1 MSPNGQDRRQGNSS
15 VVISLLLVVIGALL
29 GVIVL
34 LLWMPERVRPAN
46 ETTEREVAKAP
57 SPAPASLPEASES
70 RQDAPS
76 DAKAPAPAPTSPPKT
91 TQSKKNEAPAA
102 KAPAPPPPPPKRIG
116 NPERIR
122 EVLQVGKTYES
133 TLKVGLQAS
142 VLDADWGVRKTVTL
156 NYVVENRTRRKVE
169 RNDGQTIVVLYHVVE
184 SRVVKLLSE
193 VDISFDLGQPG
204 IRLLAALDG
213 WLTAGQ
219 GTAVA
224 IAVAPLAQMI
234 LNEAGQAAVEQTV
247 SKAVGMIDSLE
258 GKKVRITYVDGEGVE
273 SVESVACS
281 LDEAERDYLK
291 GLALLS
297 DCYILP
303 DVQSKPGSF
312 WDVEA
317 AALVDL
323 LPPTWRGRPSGVVTI
338 TRGQDFRE
346 KGKTFASLEM
356 SRGTFRVNA
365 SDNSRRRLGDVT
377 PRGKLSYNI
386 DDGYVQSA
394 TLTATGRLEDVS
406 TDHLLFETRLQS
418 SPKLEIRYLCTIL
431 D

>member
-1 MSPNGQDRRQGNSS
+1 
-15 VVISLLLVVIGALL
+15 
-29 GVIVL
+29 
-34 LLWMPERVRPAN
+34 
-46 ETTEREVAKAP
+46 
-57 SPAPASLPEASES
+57 
-70 RQDAPS
+70 
-76 DAKAPAPAPTSPPKT
+76 
-91 TQSKKNEAPAA
+91 
-102 KAPAPPPPPPKRIG
+102 
-116 NPERIR
+116 
-122 EVLQVGKTYES
+122 
-133 TLKVGLQAS
+133 
-142 VLDADWGVRKTVTL
+142 
-156 NYVVENRTRRKVE
+156 
-169 RNDGQTIVVLYHVVE
+169 
-184 SRVVKLLSE
+184 
-193 VDISFDLGQPG
+193 
-204 IRLLAALDG
+204 
-213 WLTAGQ
+213 
-219 GTAVA
+219 
-224 IAVAPLAQMI
+224 MI

>member
-169 RNDGQTIVVLYHVVE
+169 RNDGQTIVVLFHVVE

-224 IAVAPLAQMI
+224 IAVAPLAEMI

-258 GKKVRITYVDGEGVE
+258 GKKVRITYVDGEGVK
-273 SVESVACS
+273 SVEPVACS

-406 TDHLLFETRLQS
+406 TDHLLFETRFQS

>member
-46 ETTEREVAKAP
+46 ETAEREVAKAP

-70 RQDAPS
+70 RHDAPS

-169 RNDGQTIVVLYHVVE
+169 RNDGQTIVVLYYVVE

-224 IAVAPLAQMI
+224 IAVAPLAEMI

-258 GKKVRITYVDGEGVE
+258 GKKVRITYVDGEGVK
-273 SVESVACS
+273 SVEPVACS
-281 LDEAERDYLK
+281 LDEAERRLFERARLVERLLHLAGCPK
-291 GLALLS
+291 QARLVLGCRGGGLGGPSAADLAWS
-297 DCYILP
+297 PVGSGDDHAGSGFSGEGE
-303 DVQSKPGSF
+303 DVRVVGDVARHVSRERFRQQSTPAGGCH
-312 WDVEA
+312 A
-317 AALVDL
+317 
-323 LPPTWRGRPSGVVTI
+323 T
-338 TRGQDFRE
+338 
-346 KGKTFASLEM
+346 GKTFL
-356 SRGTFRVNA
+356 
-365 SDNSRRRLGDVT
+365 
-377 PRGKLSYNI
+377 
-386 DDGYVQSA
+386 
-394 TLTATGRLEDVS
+394 
-406 TDHLLFETRLQS
+406 
-418 SPKLEIRYLCTIL
+418 
-431 D
+431 